1 MRQKARFRSVRF
13 TIVMMRT
20 LRLLLVTMGMLSL
33 VPAFA
38 QDEETVDWLDNYDKA
53 LAEAKRTN
61 KPIFLEFRCEA

>member
-1 MRQKARFRSVRF
+1 M
-13 TIVMMRT
+13 VMMRT

-38 QDEETVDWLDNYDKA
+38 QDDETVDWLDNYDKA

>member
-1 MRQKARFRSVRF
+1 M
-13 TIVMMRT
+13 VMMRT

-38 QDEETVDWLDNYDKA
+38 QDDETVDWFDNYDKA

>member
-1 MRQKARFRSVRF
+1 M
-13 TIVMMRT
+13 VMMRT
-20 LRLLLVTMGMLSL
+20 LRLLLVTMGMFSL

-38 QDEETVDWLDNYDKA
+38 QDDETIDWLDNYDKA

>member
-1 MRQKARFRSVRF
+1 M
-13 TIVMMRT
+13 VMMRT

-38 QDEETVDWLDNYDKA
+38 QDDETIDWLDNYDKA